1 MRIGNMSFTENVYQ
15 YYTKNQTGNVQE
27 ISYEQLL
34 QSSIGSTENANVPKF
49 QIWSDYKEWKAQQ
62 PARELPDSQ
71 GVTEENL
78 AYLKENFSGDL
89 SIFQRIEAVDTMRE
103 MGMIS
108 EDQMMD
114 TLGLCKLSLFTLDE
128 NALIISCGPT
138 DTARKLGD
146 WNLYMRDCPLFQA
159 EDLDDLFE
167 LLDSHLRL
175 HDEDDIAG
183 NIQTILGRITR
194 KVCE

>member
-1 MRIGNMSFTENVYQ
+1 MELMGALGRVSDE
-15 YYTKNQTGNVQE
+15 YYSAYNAAYE
-27 ISYEQLL
+27 SISGQ
-34 QSSIGSTENANVPKF
+34 
-49 QIWSDYKEWKAQQ
+49 
-62 PARELPDSQ
+62 
-71 GVTEENL
+71 
-78 AYLKENFSGDL
+78 
-89 SIFQRIEAVDTMRE
+89 
-103 MGMIS
+103 MG
-108 EDQMMD
+108 
-114 TLGLCKLSLFTLDE
+114 
-128 NALIISCGPT
+128 
-138 DTARKLGD
+138 LGD